1 MKRRPYGLFCPVSKA
16 CEVLE
21 PRWTIQ
27 ILGELWGGA
36 TRFNEIRRGIP
47 GISPA
52 LLSKRLK
59 QMQDSGLVERV
70 EDRAADS
77 INYFRTDK
85 AMELDPILI
94 GLGKWAQRHISAEI
108 ALEDTDADIL
118 MWTLRNNIL
127 VEELPQKR
135 NVIRF
140 NFADAT
146 SPASTYWAIAKPA
159 EPVEICVSDPG
170 FDIDL
175 YVETEVRVMSGIF
188 LGRRSLSRDLDDGR
202 VFLSGDA
209 RLMRSID
216 RWLKRSIY
224 AEVEGIAS
232 SAC

>member
-1 MKRRPYGLFCPVSKA
+1 MTRKPYGLFCPVSKA

-52 LLSKRLK
+52 LLSKRLRE
-59 QMQDSGLVERV
+59 MQLNGLVDRV
-70 EDRAADS
+70 EDKATGS
-77 INYFRTDK
+77 IDYLRTEK
-85 AMELDPILI
+85 AVELDQILI
-94 GLGKWAQRHISAEI
+94 GLGKWAQRHITAEI

-118 MWTLRNNIL
+118 MWALRNNIL
-127 VEELPQKR
+127 VEELPRER

-146 SPASTYWAIAKPA
+146 SPASIYWAITKPG

-170 FDIDL
+170 FDVDL

-188 LGRRSLSRDLDDGR
+188 LGRRSLSRDMDNGR
-202 VFLSGDA
+202 VFLSGDP
-209 RLMRSID
+209 RLTRTIS

-224 AEVEGIAS
+224 AEIDGIS
-232 SAC
+232 MHD